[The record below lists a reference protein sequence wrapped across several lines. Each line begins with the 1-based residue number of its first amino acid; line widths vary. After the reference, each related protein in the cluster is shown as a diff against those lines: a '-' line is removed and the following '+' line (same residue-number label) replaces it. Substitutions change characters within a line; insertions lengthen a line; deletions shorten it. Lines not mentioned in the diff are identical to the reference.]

1 MKYTKWIPI
10 LALALGACSDRSAP
24 PPAAA
29 SAKQGGAPETAAPAG
44 QAANLQ
50 MPNPVLAAAPSA
62 SPSEQAPAASLQ
74 PKYPDKAA
82 FLADI
87 KAAKPAMQIELDG
100 DAVSPGFGPATR
112 YRTNKDGTVSR
123 Q

>member
-1 MKYTKWIPI
+1 MKYTMWILV
-10 LALALGACSDRSAP
+10 LALTLGACSERSAP
-24 PPAAA
+24 PAAAA
-29 SAKQGGAPETAAPAG
+29 SAKQAGTPETAAPAG

-50 MPNPVLAAAPSA
+50 MPNPVIAAAPS
-62 SPSEQAPAASLQ
+62 PSSSDQAPAPSLK

-87 KAAKPAMQIELDG
+87 NAVKPAMQVELDG
-100 DAVSPGFGPATR
+100 DAVAPGFGPATR
-112 YRTNKDGTVSR
+112 YHMNKDGSVSR